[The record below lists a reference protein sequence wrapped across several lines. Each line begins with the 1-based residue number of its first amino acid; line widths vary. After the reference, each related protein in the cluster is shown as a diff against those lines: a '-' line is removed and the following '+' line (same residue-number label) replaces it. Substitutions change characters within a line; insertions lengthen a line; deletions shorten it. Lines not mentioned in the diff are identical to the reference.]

1 MFGMSSEEFWEQDPQ
16 LYWAYRTFYLKKK
29 EQEQKENTE
38 YMKYTA
44 WLNGQLTYMGVSLA
58 LNNAFSKSKK
68 DYPAFDKVFDKTKQ
82 NDNNKKK
89 TKKEIN
95 QVVQEQFNSWA
106 RF

>member
-29 EQEQKENTE
+29 EQEQRENIE

-44 WLNGQLTYMGVSLA
+44 WLNGQLTYIGVSTA
-58 LNNAFSKSKK
+58 LSNSFSKTKTE
-68 DYPAFDKVFDKTKQ
+68 YPSFDKVFKNETKNKEKKLTKQ
-82 NDNNKKK
+82 
-89 TKKEIN
+89 EIN

-106 RF
+106 RL